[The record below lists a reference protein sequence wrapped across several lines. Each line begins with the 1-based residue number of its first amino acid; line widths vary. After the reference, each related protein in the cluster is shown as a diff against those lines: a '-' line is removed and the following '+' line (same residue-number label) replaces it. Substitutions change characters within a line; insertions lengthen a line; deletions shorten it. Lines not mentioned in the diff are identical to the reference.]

1 VKEFLVYTAARFA
14 VFGGCA
20 VLSFGLFWVIS
31 GGEDVP
37 VLWPLLLAAVLSV
50 LVSAWLL
57 RDLRDRFAAS
67 VQARADRAVAARRD
81 REPEHPSSSGA
92 RPEPRSGNEPSADQ

>member
-1 VKEFLVYTAARFA
+1 MKEFLVYTAARFA
-14 VFGGCA
+14 VFGACA
-20 VLSFGLFWVIS
+20 VLSFGLFWVIN

-81 REPEHPSSSGA
+81 REEERPPSSDTES
-92 RPEPRSGNEPSADQ
+92 SADQ